1 MSHPPLALSRLN
13 LNATC
18 EICGKP
24 RSCGSN
30 THKHVKCSKIRQK
43 RFEAERQ
50 EESRKCPHGLR
61 MNQSCFD
68 CMSILHGAKS

>member
-13 LNATC
+13 LNTTC

-50 EESRKCPHGLR
+50 
-61 MNQSCFD
+61 
-68 CMSILHGAKS
+68 GAGT